1 MPDPPPIPFAPGLH
15 ADAMV
20 TKKFGQ
26 SRRKT
31 GQHGT
36 ATHLIFVCDA
46 RRSRR
51 SLPGLLTPRAA
62 ESGPAREWNCAR
74 RAGALTKIEAGKKTK
89 GERKINLIG
98 EDRNRPMGGRRAE
111 MNRGLS
117 RVNSGF
123 TRLISAARLFSPRA
137 LQLLPRSARS
147 ARRGFAFSRA
157 STALSRPLPR
167 GEAPRRCARAGGP
180 DAARSMRWS
189 RSWSSRSWSPSWRGR
204 ARTTPAGTR
213 RGEKASLEGRA
224 GSSVAGREAAA
235 TTRRYGARGR
245 PRRGWDPGTGS
256 ERSGREA
263 RGRGTRTRAFG
274 NRAEGGGEVGAQK
287 RAESVALEERQTRAT
302 TRLDGRHLFS
312 ARGGGRGGAGNAPT
326 APARPREGPAAG
338 GAKRATAPGRPGRR
352 RGRGRRRRR
361 GLPVAVDRLGK
372 RFFASRRSLVPANRA
387 RRRAVCA
394 ARPAAATPSA
404 SRWGTAARTSMS
416 PGCASSR
423 KPRLSRSDESG
434 QKAERRRRRR
444 RRRPEMKSS
453 RRRTVSV
460 SAREPFL
467 ERRSRR
473 RRRRRSR

>member
-15 ADAMV
+15 ANAMV

-36 ATHLIFVCDA
+36 ATHLILVCDA
-46 RRSRR
+46 RRTRR

-98 EDRNRPMGGRRAE
+98 EDRNRPIGGRRGE
-111 MNRGLS
+111 MNRGLL
-117 RVNSGF
+117 RVNPGF
-123 TRLISAARLFSPRA
+123 TRLVSAARLFCRA
-137 LQLLPRSARS
+137 RCSCCLDPLAAHAVASL
-147 ARRGFAFSRA
+147 FSRA

-189 RSWSSRSWSPSWRGR
+189 RSWSSRSWSRSWRGR

-245 PRRGWDPGTGS
+245 PRRGRRPGTGS

-274 NRAEGGGEVGAQK
+274 NRAEGGGRSVRKNKNAPSRSRSRSEK
-287 RAESVALEERQTRAT
+287 RRVWRAT
-302 TRLDGRHLFS
+302 
-312 ARGGGRGGAGNAPT
+312 
-326 APARPREGPAAG
+326 
-338 GAKRATAPGRPGRR
+338 
-352 RGRGRRRRR
+352 
-361 GLPVAVDRLGK
+361 
-372 RFFASRRSLVPANRA
+372 
-387 RRRAVCA
+387 
-394 ARPAAATPSA
+394 
-404 SRWGTAARTSMS
+404 
-416 PGCASSR
+416 
-423 KPRLSRSDESG
+423 
-434 QKAERRRRRR
+434 
-444 RRRPEMKSS
+444 
-453 RRRTVSV
+453 RRT
-460 SAREPFL
+460 PIF
-467 ERRSRR
+467 
-473 RRRRRSR
+473 